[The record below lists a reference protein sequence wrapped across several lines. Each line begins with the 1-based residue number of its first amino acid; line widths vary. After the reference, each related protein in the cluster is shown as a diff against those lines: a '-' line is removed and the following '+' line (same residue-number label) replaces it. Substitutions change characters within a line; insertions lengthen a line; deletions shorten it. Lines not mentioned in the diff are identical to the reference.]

1 MAVPSE
7 REYGALEKEVAEI
20 RHDLRNQRMICTS
33 TTYELTELR
42 QDLERLKVRLTTGA
56 AIDMLIV
63 GGGAW
68 IIELVVSR

>member
-20 RHDLRNQRMICTS
+20 RHDLRNQRMICNNTANEIS
-33 TTYELTELR
+33 ELR
-42 QDLERLKVRLTTGA
+42 QELEKLKVRLTTGA
-56 AIDMLIV
+56 AIVMLVV